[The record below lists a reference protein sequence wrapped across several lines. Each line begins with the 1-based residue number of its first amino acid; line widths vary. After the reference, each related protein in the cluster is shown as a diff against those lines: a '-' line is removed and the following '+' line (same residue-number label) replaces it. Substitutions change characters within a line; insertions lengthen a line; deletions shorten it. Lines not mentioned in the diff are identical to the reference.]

1 MIDFETAQRVISER
15 LAKMERNMN
24 DFGSAL
30 PDYKDQPHLHLV
42 VTKTTEYDFGWV
54 FAYNTKEYS
63 ETNNISY
70 ALAGNAPLIVDKTD
84 GQVYATGTA
93 RPVEHY
99 IEEYRKG
106 VKIRA

>member
-1 MIDFETAQRVISER
+1 MIDFDTAQRVISER
-15 LAKMERNMN
+15 LAKMERSMN

-30 PDYKDQPHLHLV
+30 PNHKDQPYLHLV

-54 FAYNTKEYS
+54 FAYNTKQYL
-63 ETNNISY
+63 ETDNINC
-70 ALAGNAPLIVDKTD
+70 ALAGNAPLIVDKND
-84 GQVYATGTA
+84 GQVYVTGTA

-106 VKIRA
+106 VRIRA